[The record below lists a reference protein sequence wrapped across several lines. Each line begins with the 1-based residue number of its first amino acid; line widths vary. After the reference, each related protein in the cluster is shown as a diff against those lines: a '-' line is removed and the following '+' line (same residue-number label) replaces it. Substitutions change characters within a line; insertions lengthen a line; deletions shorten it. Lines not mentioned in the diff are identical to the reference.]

1 MIVFHGS
8 MLFWLS
14 CLKDLF
20 VLSFYGLV
28 FCSHRFF
35 FWKNCNTRHS
45 LMLRVDPLLSYQF
58 YVLVVILD
66 HQGLTQWKEVEMCL
80 TLETE

>member
-1 MIVFHGS
+1 
-8 MLFWLS
+8 
-14 CLKDLF
+14 
-20 VLSFYGLV
+20 
-28 FCSHRFF
+28 
-35 FWKNCNTRHS
+35 
-45 LMLRVDPLLSYQF
+45 MLRVDPLLSYQF

>member
-35 FWKNCNTRHS
+35 WKNCIILVT
-45 LMLRVDPLLSYQF
+45 PLCS
-58 YVLVVILD
+58 VLILYC
-66 HQGLTQWKEVEMCL
+66 HTSFMY
-80 TLETE
+80 